1 MHAALAYADLYGVPC
16 DPACLTLVFLAVR
29 DEEQLS
35 FTMAKLGWHGIE
47 LAFFCEPDLND
58 SLTAIAAG
66 GDAKRRLAKLPLAL
80 RGGE

>member
-1 MHAALAYADLYGVPC
+1 MHAALVYADTYGVPG
-16 DPACLTLVFLAVR
+16 DPQCLTLVFLTVP

-35 FTMAKLGWHGIE
+35 FTMTKLGWNGIE
-47 LAFFCEPDLND
+47 MAFFCEPDLND

-66 GDAKRRLAKLPLAL
+66 SEAKRRLAKLPLAL